1 MLGSK
6 AERATTNTNFINKEA
21 FTMLKN
27 KIRKGKK
34 STTTTAMVPID
45 VEYTIVDEATEPIE
59 EKKPETKKVKAPHV
73 PHPIRATKE
82 KSYGVHSNKYKEGT
96 KAMSLGQLT
105 KATVQEIDP
114 EAVSIS
120 HDYCA
125 RLINGEFKNDHFFNK
140 ADKPYKMVKTFLDGS
155 KVGTPE
161 YEMNVMDL
169 TRSINVARRA
179 IMYRPLAKDKGISKL
194 LNKSYWK
201 ARNIHGYDTMKLMAW
216 AVTHSWMTGLFLDTK
231 GIFDVIPKTDSTLF
245 PIWNA
250 WISQQEDIRSEV
262 KEMFIFKD
270 GVCPYI
276 LKMKDVFCITKE
288 DHPTDDPP
296 FDSDKADVE
305 KVDLIPTDAVI
316 GNAKLDEQYKQAVSN
331 DLDPKE
337 ESKDITPSIN
347 PEAEVKIK
355 LNVEPAKTEAKKEE
369 SNPLTEEVSEEEAF
383 AEEDTT
389 HASNDGQMTFGELIA
404 DKISK
409 GDKINPAI
417 IASVL
422 SNENRITPET
432 LPAFIEVNNKQAGG
446 SIPRLSKFTSY
457 VNETGKKVLYGAD
470 ADYLGLIKAQI
481 INDAGD
487 VLRELRLDPCL
498 MYGDTL
504 RIITTD
510 NAKGDIRRETFIPIS
525 NKEIV
530 TAAINGPLTKD
541 QRKQITSALPRCLG
555 DFRTKYSF
563 LDKVDMRGLKTK
575 DDVIGLP
582 FDDWRRLVTNIS
594 NVLRTPKFPVCRVRI
609 SEYKDPDNFQLS
621 CDNNVLCTWPSGILQ
636 EASNIDAL
644 QKGFLVNATSDST
657 KKDQEGCFYTGPD
670 YDAAVK
676 NKDVIEIKK

>member
-6 AERATTNTNFINKEA
+6 AERATTNIINKGV
-21 FTMLKN
+21 FTVLKN

-34 STTTTAMVPID
+34 PDTTAMVPVPID
-45 VEYTIVDEATEPIE
+45 VECTIVSDEIKPVE
-59 EKKPETKKVKAPHV
+59 EKKAKKVTLHV
-73 PHPIRATKE
+73 PYLVRNTKE
-82 KSYGVHSNKYKEGT
+82 KSYGVHSKKYKEGT
-96 KAMSLGQLT
+96 GTMRLGQLT
-105 KATVQEIDP
+105 KAAAQEIDP

-120 HDYCA
+120 RDYCA
-125 RLINGEFKNDHFFNK
+125 RLINGEFKDDHFLNK
-140 ADKPYKMVKTFLDGS
+140 ADKPYKMIKAFLDGS
-155 KVGTPE
+155 NVGTPE

-169 TRSINVARRA
+169 TRIINMSRRA
-179 IMYRPLAKDKGISKL
+179 IMHRPLSKDKAISKT

-201 ARNIHGYDTMKLMAW
+201 AENIHGYDTMKLMAW
-216 AVTHSWMTGLFLDTK
+216 AVTHSWVTGLFLDAK

-245 PIWNA
+245 PMWNA

-270 GVCPYI
+270 GVCPYV
-276 LKMKDVFCITKE
+276 LKMKDVFCVTRE

-296 FDSDKADVE
+296 FDPDKADVE
-305 KVDLIPTDAVI
+305 KVNLIPTEI
-316 GNAKLDEQYKQAVSN
+316 LIENAKLNEQYKQAVAS
-331 DLDPKE
+331 DPDPKE
-337 ESKDITPSIN
+337 EPKDVTPSIN
-347 PEAEVKIK
+347 PEAEVKIR
-355 LNVEPAKTEAKKEE
+355 LNVEPATEAKKEE
-369 SNPLTEEVSEEEAF
+369 STPLTEEVSEEEAF
-383 AEEDTT
+383 AEED
-389 HASNDGQMTFGELIA
+389 ASLASDGQMTFGELIA
-404 DKISK
+404 DKISN

-422 SNENRITPET
+422 NNENRITPET
-432 LPAFIEVNNKQAGG
+432 LPAFIEANNKQAG

-457 VNETGKKVLYGAD
+457 VNEAGKKVLYGPD
-470 ADYLGLIKAQI
+470 SEYLGLIKAQI
-481 INDAGD
+481 INDNGD
-487 VLRELRLDPCL
+487 VLRELRLDPCV

-504 RIITTD
+504 RVITTD
-510 NAKGDIRRETFIPIS
+510 NIKGDIRRETFIPIS

-541 QRKQITSALPRCLG
+541 QRKQITSVLPRCLG

-594 NVLRTPKFPVCRVRI
+594 NVLRTPKFPICRVRI

-621 CDNNVLCTWPSGILQ
+621 CDGGVLCAWPSGILN
-636 EASNIDAL
+636 EASNINAL

-657 KKDQEGCFYTGPD
+657 KKDQEGYFYTGPD
-670 YDAAVK
+670 YDVAAK
-676 NKDVIEIKK
+676 NKEITEIKK